1 MSEDNWDSQDLIRV
15 AVDGQINEDVMQRV
29 WDISKIPL
37 PLTQRIGS
45 GESGNEYK
53 SWTTDKLADANPNNA
68 AVDGENFASTVND
81 AGAGERIGNHH
92 QIATKIVR
100 VSTRAR
106 NSDTIGRAD
115 ELAYQVMMRQQ
126 ECRRDVEASICSD
139 NASVESDPDASA
151 VAGVSAG
158 FFAFIRDA
166 GQTIPGNAILA
177 SGAAATAPGFAA
189 GIVAAATT
197 TAAVGLTEDAVRN
210 ASQLAYD
217 DGGNPSILMGT
228 TTMVR
233 AFSEYLFTSSARIAA
248 LYSDTGQKDGAVT
261 AKGSVNMFVTDFG
274 ISLELMANRLQPQS
288 MTDQVANAGESH
300 MGIIDPNYLEIS
312 YLHGYRVEPLAKNGL
327 ADNRLMCV
335 DYTLCVKSLDAHAT
349 LLNCDEA
356 VAVAAS

>member
-1 MSEDNWDSQDLIRV
+1 MSVDNWDSQDLIRV

-37 PLTQRIGS
+37 PLTQRVGA

-53 SWTTDKLADANPNNA
+53 SWTTDKLAAANPSNA
-68 AVDGENFASTVND
+68 AIDGENFASTVND

-126 ECRRDVEASICSD
+126 ECRRDVEASLCSD

-158 FFAFIRDA
+158 FFSFIRETTEAD
-166 GQTIPGNAILA
+166 PGNATFA
-177 SGAAATAPGFAA
+177 GTGTATGFAA
-189 GIVAAATT
+189 SIIAAPVYTT
-197 TAAVGLTEDAVRN
+197 TAALTETLVRDAC
-210 ASQLAYD
+210 QLAYD
-217 DGGNPSILMGT
+217 DGGDPSIMMGT
-228 TTMVR
+228 TTMIR
-233 AFSEYLFTSSARIAA
+233 KFSEYLFTSSARIAA
-248 LYSDTGQKDGAVT
+248 LYSDTGQSDGSVT

-274 ISLELMANRLQPQS
+274 ISLELMANRLQPNTMAS
-288 MTDQVANAGESH
+288 QVQNADESNI
-300 MGIIDPNYLEIS
+300 GIIDPNYVELC

-335 DYTLCVKSLDAHAT
+335 DFSTVVKSLDAHAT
-349 LLNCDEA
+349 ILGIDETAA
-356 VAVAAS
+356 VTA